1 VSDEPVLEF
10 AHVSKSYDDVV
21 ALDDV
26 TFAVMPGTLVALV
39 GHNGAGKSTLMRLAA
54 GLDAPTLGT
63 VFVEDYKA
71 GTMGARGALTYASD
85 TPILYDDLSVWEH
98 LEYVGGLHGVEDWE
112 TPGADMLEKFDLTD
126 RADDLPV
133 RFSRGMR
140 QKAALAVALV
150 RPATVALIDE
160 PFVGLDVRAQ
170 ERLAEILVELAAE
183 GCAVVVATHQ
193 PAFLSR
199 VDRCVVLHDGQV
211 QYDGA
216 PGDEVLEYLRED

>member
-1 VSDEPVLEF
+1 MQTSLQQET
-10 AHVSKSYDDVV
+10 DDV
-21 ALDDV
+21 L
-26 TFAVMPGTLVALV
+26 
-39 GHNGAGKSTLMRLAA
+39 
-54 GLDAPTLGT
+54 
-63 VFVEDYKA
+63 
-71 GTMGARGALTYASD
+71 
-85 TPILYDDLSVWEH
+85 
-98 LEYVGGLHGVEDWE
+98 
-112 TPGADMLEKFDLTD
+112 
-126 RADDLPV
+126 V

-211 QYDGA
+211 QYDGE